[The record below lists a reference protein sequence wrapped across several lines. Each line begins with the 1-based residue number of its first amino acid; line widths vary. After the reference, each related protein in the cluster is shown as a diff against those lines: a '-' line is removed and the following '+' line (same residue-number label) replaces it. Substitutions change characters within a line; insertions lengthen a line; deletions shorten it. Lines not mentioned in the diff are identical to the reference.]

1 MLEKDIERRLKAGV
15 EALGCLCLKW
25 VSPGCTGVPDR
36 VVILP
41 GGRVIFVELKKP
53 GGRLSERQKLLTR
66 KLKYLGT
73 DVRHLWNLEQVREFL
88 EEVNRDGV

>member
-15 EALGCLCLKW
+15 EALGGLCLKW

-66 KLKYLGT
+66 KLKGLGA
-73 DVRHLWNLEQVREFL
+73 DVRHLWNVEQVKEFL
-88 EEVNRDGV
+88 EEVVKE